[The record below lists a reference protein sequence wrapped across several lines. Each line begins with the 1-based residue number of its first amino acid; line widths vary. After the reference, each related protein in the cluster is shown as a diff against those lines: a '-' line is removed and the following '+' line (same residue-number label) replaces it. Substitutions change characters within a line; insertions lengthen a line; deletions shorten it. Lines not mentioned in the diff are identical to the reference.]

1 MRRLARYALDWA
13 GDMAQ
18 SPHGDWVSA
27 RDADDLQ
34 DELERAKAKSSS
46 LAGELVALRAQKAVE
61 KPIERRRMFGYVNPD
76 DARSFLSGSKES
88 CRVFKRKAD
97 TFCMPLANAL
107 GPNHYQKPPLGTV
120 VTVLGGLTMRVVS
133 WTDAGL
139 LVQDAFGNAEEVDK
153 WSWKR

>member
-18 SPHGDWVSA
+18 SPHGDWISA
-27 RDADDLQ
+27 RDVDDLQ

-46 LAGELVALRAQKAVE
+46 LTGELVALRAQKAVE
-61 KPIERRRMFGYVNPD
+61 KPAERRRMFGYVNPD

-88 CRVFKRKAD
+88 CRVFKRKTD

-107 GPNHYQKPPLGTV
+107 GPNHYQKPPLGTL
-120 VTVLGGLTMRVVS
+120 VTVNGGELQVVVKHVDEGIVCE
-133 WTDAGL
+133 DAYCIR
-139 LVQDAFGNAEEVDK
+139 EVHTK